1 MKPVGVEV
9 SSKRSLLAVML
20 LLPLF
25 IAGSSWYVMGST
37 PSVGVTQRSFLVS
50 PDQLNASLHRTLE
63 GLEDFFYRVAEVQR
77 DILTKGLR
85 VLLLGTFVGITL
97 ISSLI
102 LIRPL
107 TDGTVVFEIGL
118 LRSKELVLIHRTI
131 PILLYSAYL
140 SAVLTLF
147 ALSTFPLRAGF
158 SLDFEKAVWLFVV
171 LFLSALWGVAL
182 TALTGFYTREPAYP
196 LVASFLVS
204 LASLTGAGDLAFPY
218 YRLLNALWVDVRI
231 LNTWSVLGLALMPVS
246 ILLALHQFRRGE
258 YY

>member
-25 IAGSSWYVMGST
+25 IAGSSWYVMGGT
-37 PSVGVTQRSFLVS
+37 PSVGVTQRSFTAP

-63 GLEDFFYRVAEVQR
+63 GVGDFFYRVAEVQK
-77 DILTKGLR
+77 DTLTKGLR
-85 VLLLGTFVGITL
+85 VLLLGAFVGIAL

-102 LIRPL
+102 LVRPL
-107 TDGTVVFEIGL
+107 TDGTMAFEIGL
-118 LRSKELVLIHRTI
+118 SRSKGRVLLHRTI

-140 SAVLTLF
+140 STVLTLF
-147 ALSTFPLRAGF
+147 VRSTFPLTAGF
-158 SLDFEKAVWLFVV
+158 PIDFEKAVWLFVV
-171 LFLSALWGVAL
+171 LFLSSLWGVAL
-182 TALTGFYTREPAYP
+182 TALAGFYTREPAYP

-204 LASLTGAGDLAFPY
+204 LASFTGAGDAVFPY
-218 YRLLNALWVDVRI
+218 YRLLNALWVDLRI

-246 ILLALHQFRRGE
+246 VLLAIHQFQRGE